1 MADLT
6 RDEIEHLRG
15 NWPPDSMASRLCDMA
30 LRACDA
36 PEAAELVRLA
46 DCCNRQDVNDADDT
60 IKLLQA
66 CASAM
71 REAASALSAQQPV
84 AWMLRGDVE
93 QQTTVFFSYGQAT
106 YALEARTKSGWNQHI
121 VPLYTSRQP
130 AQSNVPVFGPN
141 GNVSIMFSATK
152 EQEEEHQRVI
162 EASKAAFGLSTPAPQ
177 QGQTDAFS
185 TLQAI
190 RPFFAD
196 RLADG
201 IDSTGERQTYE
212 LMLGI
217 IDRASP
223 PTRAAGAERAELVAA
238 LRLGRSAEDHLARQ
252 ALLRKLGA
260 A

>member
-1 MADLT
+1 MINKEDMLRAAQIVKNEAGYTHSTELT
-6 RDEIEHLRG
+6 AL
-15 NWPPDSMASRLCDMA
+15 ASRL
-30 LRACDA
+30 
-36 PEAAELVRLA
+36 
-46 DCCNRQDVNDADDT
+46 
-60 IKLLQA
+60 
-66 CASAM
+66 
-71 REAASALSAQQPV
+71 REAADSVCVPRELLQRA
-84 AWMLRGDVE
+84 
-93 QQTTVFFSYGQAT
+93 AT
-106 YALEARTKSGWNQHI
+106 YMDWNDSARSIEARTKSGWNQHI

-223 PTRAAGAERAELVAA
+223 PPQPAQADARDAERYRWLTKMWPIDILKLLNSHLNNMDDKTCDEAID
-238 LRLGRSAEDHLARQ
+238 SAMKEG
-252 ALLRKLGA
+252 K
-260 A
+260 

>member
-30 LRACDA
+30 LRS
-36 PEAAELVRLA
+36 EA
-46 DCCNRQDVNDADDT
+46 
-60 IKLLQA
+60 
-66 CASAM
+66 
-71 REAASALSAQQPV
+71 QPV

-223 PTRAAGAERAELVAA
+223 PPAQQPTEEEVETAEHCLNPNVSYPEPIEGEAQVR
-238 LRLGRSAEDHLARQ
+238 DHQVKALAR
-252 ALLRKLGA
+252 AVLRWAGKS
-260 A
+260 

>member
-1 MADLT
+1 MNALT
-6 RDEIEHLRG
+6 REQEFENWWGMQRSDLSDEFKPWAK
-15 NWPPDSMASRLCDMA
+15 NAWFAACDMA
-30 LRACDA
+30 LRS
-36 PEAAELVRLA
+36 EA
-46 DCCNRQDVNDADDT
+46 
-60 IKLLQA
+60 
-66 CASAM
+66 
-71 REAASALSAQQPV
+71 QPV

-223 PTRAAGAERAELVAA
+223 PPAQQGPTQPAT
-238 LRLGRSAEDHLARQ
+238 
-252 ALLRKLGA
+252 
-260 A
+260 

>member
-1 MADLT
+1 MN
-6 RDEIEHLRG
+6 RDELARIDATEKEKSAMFE
-15 NWPPDSMASRLCDMA
+15 W
-30 LRACDA
+30 LRAIALDNSGM
-36 PEAAELVRLA
+36 ERNAAIALQELTDYATLR
-46 DCCNRQDVNDADDT
+46 R
-60 IKLLQA
+60 
-66 CASAM
+66 
-71 REAASALSAQQPV
+71 ASALSAQQPV

-223 PTRAAGAERAELVAA
+223 PPAQQGPTQPAT
-238 LRLGRSAEDHLARQ
+238 
-252 ALLRKLGA
+252 
-260 A
+260 

>member
-1 MADLT
+1 M
-6 RDEIEHLRG
+6 IER
-15 NWPPDSMASRLCDMA
+15 
-30 LRACDA
+30 
-36 PEAAELVRLA
+36 EELVQQIFEAFQPELKALINQKVLNRIDATNIGSSLA
-46 DCCNRQDVNDADDT
+46 R
-60 IKLLQA
+60 I
-66 CASAM
+66 
-71 REAASALSAQQPV
+71 AAAALSSPPSEQALPV

-223 PTRAAGAERAELVAA
+223 PPAQQGPTQPAT
-238 LRLGRSAEDHLARQ
+238 
-252 ALLRKLGA
+252 
-260 A
+260 